1 MLCECVTTTQHT
13 STTRP
18 ALRGS
23 GASTQQPLS
32 LPSAVV
38 GSDKDNKNDNLDVE
52 IVVESRPIFVYGI
65 IIVVV
70 IINVVCIN
78 VIAVCISNF
87 KSNWLKNLNLS
98 MLNAYRIEYL

>member
-65 IIVVV
+65 I
-70 IINVVCIN
+70 
-78 VIAVCISNF
+78 VIATRHGRVHGSVIVH
-87 KSNWLKNLNLS
+87 
-98 MLNAYRIEYL
+98 